1 MKNYYEILEVS
12 PKSSKEIIEK
22 AYKVL
27 SEKYYP
33 KSYKGADK
41 LFAQEKFLEI
51 NEAYKILSDT
61 FLREQYDAEL
71 NKQIAEEQI
80 ENYNRLYRNSRRKDA
95 FEEKQEI
102 KYEQVQEEKSKP
114 GTPMAMLDILKQIF
128 IDRPKRNKKE
138 KIKKEDITAGIIT
151 AVIVIVLGIILWLI
165 PATRGFIR
173 DIIPF

>member
-71 NKQIAEEQI
+71 NKQIVEEQI
-80 ENYNRLYRNSRRKDA
+80 ENYNRLYRNSKRKDA
-95 FEEKQEI
+95 FEEKQERN
-102 KYEQVQEEKSKP
+102 YEQQQEKESS
-114 GTPMAMLDILKQIF
+114 GTLMTMVNILKQIF
-128 IDRPKRNKKE
+128 INRPKRTRKE
-138 KIKKEDITAGIIT
+138 KLEKEDITAGIIT
-151 AVIVIVLGIILWLI
+151 VVIVIVLGIIIWLI

>member
-33 KSYKGADK
+33 KLYKGADK

-71 NKQIAEEQI
+71 NKQIVEEQI
-80 ENYNRLYRNSRRKDA
+80 ENYNRLYRNSGRKDA
-95 FEEKQEI
+95 FEEKQE
-102 KYEQVQEEKSKP
+102 KEYEQEQEEKTKS
-114 GTPMAMLDILKQIF
+114 GTLMAMVDILKQIF
-128 IDRPKRNKKE
+128 INRPKRPKKE
-138 KIKKEDITAGIIT
+138 KLEKEDITAGIIT

-165 PATRGFIR
+165 PATRGFVR

>member
-61 FLREQYDAEL
+61 FLREQYDTEL

-80 ENYNRLYRNSRRKDA
+80 ENYR
-95 FEEKQEI
+95 
-102 KYEQVQEEKSKP
+102 
-114 GTPMAMLDILKQIF
+114 QIQPF
-128 IDRPKRNKKE
+128 YTI
-138 KIKKEDITAGIIT
+138 EDIMNIQGI
-151 AVIVIVLGIILWLI
+151 GEKKYLI
-165 PATRGFIR
+165 YR
-173 DIIPF
+173 DYLCL

>member
-71 NKQIAEEQI
+71 NKQIVEEQI
-80 ENYNRLYRNSRRKDA
+80 ENYNRLYRNSGRKDA
-95 FEEKQEI
+95 FEEKNE
-102 KYEQVQEEKSKP
+102 KKSEEEKASP
-114 GTPMAMLDILKQIF
+114 GTLMAMVEIFKQIF
-128 IDRPKRNKKE
+128 IDRQKRPKKE
-138 KIKKEDITAGIIT
+138 KLEKEDITAGIIT
-151 AVIVIVLGIILWLI
+151 AVIVIVIGIILWLI

>member
-27 SEKYYP
+27 AEKYYP

-71 NKQIAEEQI
+71 NKQIVEEQI
-80 ENYNRLYRNSRRKDA
+80 ENYNRLYRNSGRKDA
-95 FEEKQEI
+95 FEEKQE
-102 KYEQVQEEKSKP
+102 KEYEQEQEEKPKP
-114 GTPMAMLDILKQIF
+114 GTLMAMVDILKQIF
-128 IDRPKRNKKE
+128 INS
-138 KIKKEDITAGIIT
+138 
-151 AVIVIVLGIILWLI
+151 LL
-165 PATRGFIR
+165 
-173 DIIPF
+173 

>member
-27 SEKYYP
+27 AEKYYP

-71 NKQIAEEQI
+71 NKQIVEEQI
-80 ENYNRLYRNSRRKDA
+80 ENYNRLYRNNGRKDA
-95 FEEKQEI
+95 FEEKQE
-102 KYEQVQEEKSKP
+102 KEYEQEQEEKPKP
-114 GTPMAMLDILKQIF
+114 GTLMAMVDILKQIF
-128 IDRPKRNKKE
+128 INRPKRTRKE
-138 KIKKEDITAGIIT
+138 KIEKEDITAGIIT
-151 AVIVIVLGIILWLI
+151 AVIVITLGIILWLI
-165 PATRGFIR
+165 PSTRGFVR